1 LKKFDRVYKHYD
13 KFIEMFKFNKGEEIK
28 EILNLQGEEVVLD
41 IGGGTGR
48 LADYISSDCKIVY
61 ILDESEGMLSKVK
74 ANGKVV
80 PILGDGLNTDFEN
93 NSIDIVLMVDVF
105 HHIENQKGL
114 IQEAY
119 RILKDNGKLLILDLE
134 KKNAK
139 IRMLRV
145 FEFILFGKLYFKTSE
160 EIQELIKDKFKIR
173 NFIDNK
179 YYFIIIGEKNV

>member
-1 LKKFDRVYKHYD
+1 
-13 KFIEMFKFNKGEEIK
+13 
-28 EILNLQGEEVVLD
+28 
-41 IGGGTGR
+41 
-48 LADYISSDCKIVY
+48 
-61 ILDESEGMLSKVK
+61 
-74 ANGKVV
+74 
-80 PILGDGLNTDFEN
+80 
-93 NSIDIVLMVDVF
+93 MVDVF